1 MSTHSTILSHN
12 QEQGFAEGFRSLLNA
27 ALQYA
32 HARLRLFY
40 LEGREVLHRG
50 LVIVA
55 LAVSAVGGALMAYAG
70 LIVALVL
77 WIARTWWG
85 GDVLPAIMLVA
96 FGHLLLAIGAAVWL
110 IRTARHAGIFHATL
124 KEFKEDQQWLH
135 ENQTSRD

>member
-1 MSTHSTILSHN
+1 MSSHSTILSHN
-12 QEQGFAEGFRSLLNA
+12 QEHGFAESFRSLLHA
-27 ALQYA
+27 ALRYG

-50 LVIVA
+50 LMLAA
-55 LAVSAVGGALMAYAG
+55 LAVGAVGGVLMAYG
-70 LIVALVL
+70 GFMIALVL

-110 IRTARHAGIFHATL
+110 IHAARHAGIFHATL

-135 ENQTSRD
+135 ENQTSRH